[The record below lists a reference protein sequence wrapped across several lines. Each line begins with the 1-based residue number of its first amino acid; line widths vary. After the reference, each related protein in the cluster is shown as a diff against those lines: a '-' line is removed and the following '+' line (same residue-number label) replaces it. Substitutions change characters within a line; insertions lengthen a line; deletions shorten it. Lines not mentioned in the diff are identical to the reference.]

1 MEELSPSLARRVQ
14 WLNRLVDDIV
24 DGHGLSQGWM
34 SGKTPSAVPQRNGCG
49 RYFRFTGVTG
59 DLSLCVNFGLWAA
72 SGDTPLWLWISSD
85 VPVSA
90 AQLRDRVSSVVEN
103 EGRSYDVPLY
113 SVAGVEYERVVAD
126 VVSRVRTI
134 WEMLS

>member
-14 WLNRLVDDIV
+14 WLNRLVDDVV

-34 SGKTPSAVPQRNGCG
+34 SGKTPGAVPQRNGCG

-85 VPVSA
+85 VPVSRPNCETGC
-90 AQLRDRVSSVVEN
+90 LRWSRMRVGLMTCRFTWSLGWNTNV
-103 EGRSYDVPLY
+103 
-113 SVAGVEYERVVAD
+113 
-126 VVSRVRTI
+126 
-134 WEMLS
+134 